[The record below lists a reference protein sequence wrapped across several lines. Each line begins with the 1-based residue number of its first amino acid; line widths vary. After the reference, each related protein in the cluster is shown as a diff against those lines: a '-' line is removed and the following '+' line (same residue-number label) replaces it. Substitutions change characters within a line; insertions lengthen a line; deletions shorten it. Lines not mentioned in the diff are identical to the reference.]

1 MLLVDFP
8 NEETVLERHIYEPN
22 NKQRESSNKHSNSQ
36 IWNSYWYT
44 ANDFASINLCFSG
57 GSFDTFTS

>member
-22 NKQRESSNKHSNSQ
+22 NKQRESSKRE
-36 IWNSYWYT
+36 
-44 ANDFASINLCFSG
+44 
-57 GSFDTFTS
+57 FTNVEQLLVYS